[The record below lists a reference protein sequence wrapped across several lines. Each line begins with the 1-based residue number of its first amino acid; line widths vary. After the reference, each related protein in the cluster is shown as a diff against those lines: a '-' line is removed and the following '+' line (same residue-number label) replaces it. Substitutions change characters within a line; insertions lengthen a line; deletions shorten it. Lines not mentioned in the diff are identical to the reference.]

1 MDPQSPP
8 STIIRHKSKQRN
20 ESGRS
25 AKDAPSGILRLDA
38 GKPRRLPTEFKFNQK
53 KVVSPQPS
61 VDRLSVKF
69 ANDSL
74 KSDFSKSTSNF
85 ALGKMQQQSLQHQQ
99 DRVQFPEQPVIDGN
113 ESDEDDY
120 SASVNAIIQRRAS
133 TRRSKKQSRRA
144 SSPFL
149 SETPAP
155 DRRRS
160 SVFTTSSGD
169 TAITVEDENA
179 ANEVTQDEIF
189 ENIKLHKEVLSN
201 VKMQP
206 WNMRK
211 KLKLVLQAKS
221 YIKKHEGQLQERL
234 AQSHSTKDMLARW
247 NIVVIKKWQK
257 WKREI
262 TNMSMWFIPWE
273 LKIKEIE
280 SHFGSVVASYFIFL
294 RWLFWVNIVI
304 AVVIISFVT
313 IPEIITADTEAEKDR
328 KFVLPEEK
336 YNSTNF
342 LTLWDFEG
350 VFKYSPLFY
359 GWYTNRDYN
368 DSTVLT
374 TSDGKI
380 SHGRGYR
387 LPFAYFVTGL
397 VVYAYSFFAILRKM
411 AENSRMSKLSEKDD
425 ECIFSWKLFT
435 AWDYMIGNAETAHNR
450 VASIVM
456 GFKEA
461 LLEEAEKKRD
471 WKVICFRVLVN
482 SLVAGLLSCSAFA
495 VIVVVKRS
503 TEPDADST
511 VWRKNEITVVMTLI
525 TLSFPMLFEVLGFA
539 EQYHPRKQLRLQL
552 ARIMVLNLLNLYSLI
567 FALFDKIS
575 DMTILLQEIK
585 TNLSKTQLT
594 NLTLYSMPISSEVTQ
609 SSDFFSSGTPCVC
622 TKNFISDPTVTSF
635 DLVSSWATT
644 LSALALPTLNH
655 IAKSF
660 INNRTDVAVNLIE
673 REMTSNNSLPL
684 PDEGFASS
692 VEVSTGPTTF
702 TTYFENSTLLS
713 NDNNTTDISS
723 PELSVNDLKDIFVDY
738 LTFILSPFDF
748 VNASSL
754 ESSEFQNL
762 SATNSDLQN
771 FTFEPG
777 STIASTY
784 FDYFKTTLR
793 PVFNVTNPHEEERF
807 DVELSTLY
815 ETIST
820 TISSFLDV
828 TNATYSTEI
837 STDTNS
843 EESSNSY
850 CQRYCQSNESMTSST
865 TVSSISITSISYGE
879 IENRKIRNYTLNA
892 KLRSLCWETM
902 FGQELIKLTLM
913 DLIVTGLSILMMD
926 FFRGIFVR
934 FMNRCWCWDLEKNFP
949 QYGDFK
955 VAENILHLVN
965 NQGMV
970 WMGMFFSPGL
980 VVLNVIKL
988 FILMYLRTWAVLTC
1002 NVPHEIIFRASRS
1015 NNFYYGLLLMML
1027 FLCVLPVGYAIVW
1040 IEPSWHCGPFSDYQ
1054 KIFHIFTKTI
1064 RANVPESMHRALDYI
1079 ASPGIV
1085 IPLLLLLVLIIY
1097 YLVSLTGAL
1106 REANNDL
1113 KTQLRRERTEER
1125 RKMFQLA
1132 DRRRRGGSGESADQT
1147 PFSKWKKILGNLPTT
1162 QSCDDT
1168 RQESDDIVPSQR
1180 DDYEEEEEEEEIEKV
1195 ENRGKVFFARL
1206 IKKALGKSSSDEEQ
1220 DGTDTD
1226 QHDSLPYDN
1235 SKDVVGKA
1243 VSKTNSDRPEIHTLQ
1258 GIISKWSIRRNS
1270 QREDKGKTEDENV
1283 TQRVIQS
1290 DENTEKKQ
1298 LHKDV
1303 QEAMENPTTLKDAI
1317 RASSV
1322 PKTKRHHSVRIAN
1335 IATTLQTDRKEKVSH
1350 KHKEVGTRKAENP
1363 FLKKILEA
1371 KKLGVLDV
1379 EQVVDQ
1385 QPQPQQKH
1393 PTKGKR
1399 RINKAKKTIIEL
1411 DETALNEESGQL
1423 QREDSLSSNWSETIP
1438 VITISKTNSDD
1449 KLIEKGGA
1457 TSPKFEQRYKHS
1469 ADNKPPPRRDN
1480 DSKLRTKRRFVFHSE
1495 DYETSSDE
1503 NYSNKTKDSDDTYKN
1518 SQSLADDLGQINKST
1533 SFRPRIKCALKKQVN
1548 AIDEDV
1554 IIHFGQDLQRA
1565 EAEKQMILELANT
1578 KIEDY
1583 SFPSTSQRET
1593 TFIGRSDDDL
1603 SEIFD
1608 DGCSSKMDAESKSDG
1623 STSEETE
1630 VRDDNS
1636 VDTIL
1641 NSPYYEEDHIAEQSV
1656 EEQEMSHI
1664 ESVSLLADVRA
1675 DENPEVVNKESS
1687 EMDGNDSTNLQRP
1700 SMRSSSR
1707 SQTESSSC
1715 YYE

>member
-38 GKPRRLPTEFKFNQK
+38 GKPRRLPTEFKFNQVRFVADTPLSPLIIIITSPFCDMHDSYEK
-53 KVVSPQPS
+53 FGEFFGPANSCDGTDLDWQLKNDTGLKRKEVVSPQPS

-99 DRVQFPEQPVIDGN
+99 DRVQFPEQPVIVSYTLNIELNCERDIKSVNLENCRKDNIKIRQWQTSNGN

-304 AVVIISFVT
+304 AV
-313 IPEIITADTEAEKDR
+313 IITADTEAEKDR

-461 LLEEAEKKRD
+461 LLEEAEKKRESRN

-713 NDNNTTDISS
+713 NDNNTTDNTTDISS

-902 FGQELIKLTLM
+902 FGQELIKLTVM

-926 FFRGIFVR
+926 FFR

-1147 PFSKWKKILGNLPTT
+1147 PFSKWKKILGNLPNT

-1180 DDYEEEEEEEEIEKV
+1180 DDYEEEEAEEEIEKV
-1195 ENRGKVFFARL
+1195 ENRGKGVHILKCPFPVFFARL

-1270 QREDKGKTEDENV
+1270 QR
-1283 TQRVIQS
+1283 
-1290 DENTEKKQ
+1290 
-1298 LHKDV
+1298 
-1303 QEAMENPTTLKDAI
+1303 
-1317 RASSV
+1317 
-1322 PKTKRHHSVRIAN
+1322 
-1335 IATTLQTDRKEKVSH
+1335 
-1350 KHKEVGTRKAENP
+1350 GT
-1363 FLKKILEA
+1363 
-1371 KKLGVLDV
+1371 
-1379 EQVVDQ
+1379 
-1385 QPQPQQKH
+1385 
-1393 PTKGKR
+1393 
-1399 RINKAKKTIIEL
+1399 
-1411 DETALNEESGQL
+1411 
-1423 QREDSLSSNWSETIP
+1423 
-1438 VITISKTNSDD
+1438 
-1449 KLIEKGGA
+1449 
-1457 TSPKFEQRYKHS
+1457 
-1469 ADNKPPPRRDN
+1469 
-1480 DSKLRTKRRFVFHSE
+1480 
-1495 DYETSSDE
+1495 
-1503 NYSNKTKDSDDTYKN
+1503 
-1518 SQSLADDLGQINKST
+1518 
-1533 SFRPRIKCALKKQVN
+1533 
-1548 AIDEDV
+1548 
-1554 IIHFGQDLQRA
+1554 
-1565 EAEKQMILELANT
+1565 
-1578 KIEDY
+1578 
-1583 SFPSTSQRET
+1583 
-1593 TFIGRSDDDL
+1593 
-1603 SEIFD
+1603 
-1608 DGCSSKMDAESKSDG
+1608 
-1623 STSEETE
+1623 
-1630 VRDDNS
+1630 
-1636 VDTIL
+1636 
-1641 NSPYYEEDHIAEQSV
+1641 
-1656 EEQEMSHI
+1656 
-1664 ESVSLLADVRA
+1664 
-1675 DENPEVVNKESS
+1675 
-1687 EMDGNDSTNLQRP
+1687 
-1700 SMRSSSR
+1700 
-1707 SQTESSSC
+1707 
-1715 YYE
+1715 

>member
-1 MDPQSPP
+1 
-8 STIIRHKSKQRN
+8 
-20 ESGRS
+20 
-25 AKDAPSGILRLDA
+25 
-38 GKPRRLPTEFKFNQK
+38 
-53 KVVSPQPS
+53 
-61 VDRLSVKF
+61 
-69 ANDSL
+69 
-74 KSDFSKSTSNF
+74 
-85 ALGKMQQQSLQHQQ
+85 MQQQSLQHQQ

-461 LLEEAEKKRD
+461 LLEEAEKKRESRN

-585 TNLSKTQLT
+585 TNL
-594 NLTLYSMPISSEVTQ
+594 
-609 SSDFFSSGTPCVC
+609 
-622 TKNFISDPTVTSF
+622 
-635 DLVSSWATT
+635 
-644 LSALALPTLNH
+644 
-655 IAKSF
+655 
-660 INNRTDVAVNLIE
+660 
-673 REMTSNNSLPL
+673 
-684 PDEGFASS
+684 
-692 VEVSTGPTTF
+692 
-702 TTYFENSTLLS
+702 
-713 NDNNTTDISS
+713 
-723 PELSVNDLKDIFVDY
+723 
-738 LTFILSPFDF
+738 
-748 VNASSL
+748 
-754 ESSEFQNL
+754 
-762 SATNSDLQN
+762 
-771 FTFEPG
+771 
-777 STIASTY
+777 
-784 FDYFKTTLR
+784 
-793 PVFNVTNPHEEERF
+793 
-807 DVELSTLY
+807 
-815 ETIST
+815 
-820 TISSFLDV
+820 
-828 TNATYSTEI
+828 
-837 STDTNS
+837 
-843 EESSNSY
+843 
-850 CQRYCQSNESMTSST
+850 NESMTSST

-902 FGQELIKLTLM
+902 FGQELIKLTVM

-1147 PFSKWKKILGNLPTT
+1147 PFSKWKKILGNLPNT

-1180 DDYEEEEEEEEIEKV
+1180 DDYEEEEAEEEIEKV
-1195 ENRGKVFFARL
+1195 ENRGKGVH
-1206 IKKALGKSSSDEEQ
+1206 I
-1220 DGTDTD
+1220 
-1226 QHDSLPYDN
+1226 
-1235 SKDVVGKA
+1235 
-1243 VSKTNSDRPEIHTLQ
+1243 
-1258 GIISKWSIRRNS
+1258 
-1270 QREDKGKTEDENV
+1270 
-1283 TQRVIQS
+1283 
-1290 DENTEKKQ
+1290 
-1298 LHKDV
+1298 
-1303 QEAMENPTTLKDAI
+1303 LKCPFPG
-1317 RASSV
+1317 
-1322 PKTKRHHSVRIAN
+1322 PKM
-1335 IATTLQTDRKEKVSH
+1335 L
-1350 KHKEVGTRKAENP
+1350 
-1363 FLKKILEA
+1363 
-1371 KKLGVLDV
+1371 VL
-1379 EQVVDQ
+1379 
-1385 QPQPQQKH
+1385 
-1393 PTKGKR
+1393 
-1399 RINKAKKTIIEL
+1399 
-1411 DETALNEESGQL
+1411 
-1423 QREDSLSSNWSETIP
+1423 
-1438 VITISKTNSDD
+1438 
-1449 KLIEKGGA
+1449 
-1457 TSPKFEQRYKHS
+1457 
-1469 ADNKPPPRRDN
+1469 
-1480 DSKLRTKRRFVFHSE
+1480 
-1495 DYETSSDE
+1495 
-1503 NYSNKTKDSDDTYKN
+1503 
-1518 SQSLADDLGQINKST
+1518 
-1533 SFRPRIKCALKKQVN
+1533 
-1548 AIDEDV
+1548 
-1554 IIHFGQDLQRA
+1554 
-1565 EAEKQMILELANT
+1565 
-1578 KIEDY
+1578 
-1583 SFPSTSQRET
+1583 
-1593 TFIGRSDDDL
+1593 
-1603 SEIFD
+1603 
-1608 DGCSSKMDAESKSDG
+1608 
-1623 STSEETE
+1623 
-1630 VRDDNS
+1630 
-1636 VDTIL
+1636 
-1641 NSPYYEEDHIAEQSV
+1641 
-1656 EEQEMSHI
+1656 
-1664 ESVSLLADVRA
+1664 
-1675 DENPEVVNKESS
+1675 
-1687 EMDGNDSTNLQRP
+1687 
-1700 SMRSSSR
+1700 
-1707 SQTESSSC
+1707 
-1715 YYE
+1715 

>member
-1 MDPQSPP
+1 M
-8 STIIRHKSKQRN
+8 
-20 ESGRS
+20 
-25 AKDAPSGILRLDA
+25 
-38 GKPRRLPTEFKFNQK
+38 
-53 KVVSPQPS
+53 
-61 VDRLSVKF
+61 
-69 ANDSL
+69 
-74 KSDFSKSTSNF
+74 
-85 ALGKMQQQSLQHQQ
+85 
-99 DRVQFPEQPVIDGN
+99 
-113 ESDEDDY
+113 
-120 SASVNAIIQRRAS
+120 
-133 TRRSKKQSRRA
+133 
-144 SSPFL
+144 
-149 SETPAP
+149 
-155 DRRRS
+155 
-160 SVFTTSSGD
+160 
-169 TAITVEDENA
+169 
-179 ANEVTQDEIF
+179 
-189 ENIKLHKEVLSN
+189 
-201 VKMQP
+201 
-206 WNMRK
+206 
-211 KLKLVLQAKS
+211 
-221 YIKKHEGQLQERL
+221 YICNP
-234 AQSHSTKDMLARW
+234 HS
-247 NIVVIKKWQK
+247 
-257 WKREI
+257 
-262 TNMSMWFIPWE
+262 
-273 LKIKEIE
+273 
-280 SHFGSVVASYFIFL
+280 
-294 RWLFWVNIVI
+294 
-304 AVVIISFVT
+304 
-313 IPEIITADTEAEKDR
+313 IITADTEAEKDR

-461 LLEEAEKKRD
+461 LLEEAEKKRESRN

-575 DMTILLQEIK
+575 DM
-585 TNLSKTQLT
+585 
-594 NLTLYSMPISSEVTQ
+594 
-609 SSDFFSSGTPCVC
+609 
-622 TKNFISDPTVTSF
+622 
-635 DLVSSWATT
+635 
-644 LSALALPTLNH
+644 
-655 IAKSF
+655 
-660 INNRTDVAVNLIE
+660 
-673 REMTSNNSLPL
+673 
-684 PDEGFASS
+684 
-692 VEVSTGPTTF
+692 
-702 TTYFENSTLLS
+702 NSTLLS

-926 FFRGIFVR
+926 FFR

-1195 ENRGKVFFARL
+1195 ENRGK
-1206 IKKALGKSSSDEEQ
+1206 
-1220 DGTDTD
+1220 
-1226 QHDSLPYDN
+1226 
-1235 SKDVVGKA
+1235 
-1243 VSKTNSDRPEIHTLQ
+1243 
-1258 GIISKWSIRRNS
+1258 
-1270 QREDKGKTEDENV
+1270 
-1283 TQRVIQS
+1283 
-1290 DENTEKKQ
+1290 
-1298 LHKDV
+1298 
-1303 QEAMENPTTLKDAI
+1303 
-1317 RASSV
+1317 
-1322 PKTKRHHSVRIAN
+1322 
-1335 IATTLQTDRKEKVSH
+1335 
-1350 KHKEVGTRKAENP
+1350 
-1363 FLKKILEA
+1363 
-1371 KKLGVLDV
+1371 
-1379 EQVVDQ
+1379 
-1385 QPQPQQKH
+1385 
-1393 PTKGKR
+1393 
-1399 RINKAKKTIIEL
+1399 
-1411 DETALNEESGQL
+1411 
-1423 QREDSLSSNWSETIP
+1423 
-1438 VITISKTNSDD
+1438 
-1449 KLIEKGGA
+1449 
-1457 TSPKFEQRYKHS
+1457 
-1469 ADNKPPPRRDN
+1469 
-1480 DSKLRTKRRFVFHSE
+1480 
-1495 DYETSSDE
+1495 
-1503 NYSNKTKDSDDTYKN
+1503 
-1518 SQSLADDLGQINKST
+1518 
-1533 SFRPRIKCALKKQVN
+1533 
-1548 AIDEDV
+1548 
-1554 IIHFGQDLQRA
+1554 
-1565 EAEKQMILELANT
+1565 ELANT

-1675 DENPEVVNKESS
+1675 DENPE
-1687 EMDGNDSTNLQRP
+1687 
-1700 SMRSSSR
+1700 
-1707 SQTESSSC
+1707 
-1715 YYE
+1715 